1 MNLSQ
6 YGFRPKQVLKQRGA
20 LKKYFDGI
28 SAVENNQQSSKTWV
42 RDFCKWNW
50 IHSCKQ
56 VFVKSYE
63 LNYWY
68 QELGGKFTVFLEIK
82 KSEIKNQ
89 NRKKDN
95 SHIIGNRKAKSGN
108 PKAKSEKKTTS
119 LKSEKRKSKSEK
131 RKFFQSRRTSRF
143 LLPEGLFDNNPPHTH
158 TQEPDAFLATSKS
171 LGWFLFPPYSKL
183 TTQGSHKH
191 LVTLKTLERLLA
203 PAKSSGSWGE
213 VFIVL

>member
-1 MNLSQ
+1 M
-6 YGFRPKQVLKQRGA
+6 
-20 LKKYFDGI
+20 
-28 SAVENNQQSSKTWV
+28 
-42 RDFCKWNW
+42 RDFWKWNW

-119 LKSEKRKSKSEK
+119 LKSEKRKAKIFSESPNQSISFARGWISTFISWNYFHQKGCILSFLTHIRMSFYLKNSLRYVHLKSCSETYMGF
-131 RKFFQSRRTSRF
+131 KFW
-143 LLPEGLFDNNPPHTH
+143 LHD
-158 TQEPDAFLATSKS
+158 
-171 LGWFLFPPYSKL
+171 
-183 TTQGSHKH
+183 
-191 LVTLKTLERLLA
+191 
-203 PAKSSGSWGE
+203 
-213 VFIVL
+213 I